1 MGNQRHQHGEYR
13 HPDYNIYYTPSPA
26 NDVTGLAYGSEY
38 RGTAEMRPNI
48 TGPVPILTR
57 DQSIAAYFG
66 PAIGAAGSVFP
77 TPSANNPFGN
87 LGRDAFRAP
96 GLAQLD
102 LGITKNFSV
111 TERMKVQFRSEFFN
125 ILNHTNFGLPN
136 QQANSTAFGS
146 ITSTN
151 TPRQIQFG
159 LKLLF

>member
-1 MGNQRHQHGEYR
+1 
-13 HPDYNIYYTPSPA
+13 
-26 NDVTGLAYGSEY
+26 
-38 RGTAEMRPNI
+38 MRPNI